1 MGGGEIYITSHNQK
15 QQDQK
20 KGGFNPVVA
29 AVTGAVVGATAAG
42 VAGAAVLVNDDSRKQ
57 VEKVIDKA
65 KDNVSELKAVV
76 EEKITE
82 VHEKV
87 NRIADAVKDTK

>member
-1 MGGGEIYITSHNQK
+1 MTDPNQK

-20 KGGFNPVVA
+20 KGGLNPVVA
-29 AVTGAVVGATAAG
+29 AVAGAVVGAAAVG
-42 VAGAAVLVNDDSRKQ
+42 VAGAAVLANDDSRKK
-57 VEKVIDKA
+57 VEKVIDKT
-65 KDNVSELKAVV
+65 KDNISDMKTGV

-87 NRIADAVKDTK
+87 NKIADVIKDTK